1 MLTHFYSTELTI
13 NEIVLSRM
21 PIASDQT
28 NFRQIERLY
37 GCTES
42 IKSWFEVFFTIP
54 PIAYIGFPF
63 SVFSQLVRCLI
74 TLYRLSTLD
83 DPAWD
88 KHSVRNTANLL
99 AIFDQVVNNMEQ
111 VATLAGHDN
120 NDSIGEDVFSR
131 TAKMFRAIRPGW
143 EAKLIGLEDP
153 TATTLPTPPSASDT
167 PLPLDFPMEQLDD
180 AWLMD
185 LFLTPNYQFP

>member
-13 NEIVLSRM
+13 NEIALSRM
-21 PIASDQT
+21 PIANDQT
-28 NFRQIERLY
+28 NFRQVERLY

-63 SVFSQLVRCLI
+63 SMISQLVRCLI

-88 KHSVRNTANLL
+88 KRSVRKTANLL
-99 AIFDQVVNNMEQ
+99 VIFDQVISNMEQ
-111 VATLAGHDN
+111 VASLTGQDN
-120 NDSIGEDVFSR
+120 NNSVGEDVFSL
-131 TAKMFRAIRPGW
+131 TAKMFRSIRPGW
-143 EAKLIGLEDP
+143 EATLED
-153 TATTLPTPPSASDT
+153 ATISTLPTPPNGNDT
-167 PLPLDFPMEQLDD
+167 LLPEGFQMDQTDND
-180 AWLMD
+180 WLMEM
-185 LFLTPNYQFP
+185 FLTPNYQFPC